1 MQGKIDVI
9 CRNGKFNMVFNFDEV
24 KREKQNPETQKLS
37 LNTHSTDLNDFYESV
52 EEYNPEKKR
61 KSR

>member
-1 MQGKIDVI
+1 MQGKIDVM

-24 KREKQNPETQKLS
+24 TREKQNPETQKLS
-37 LNTHSTDLNDFYESV
+37 LNTHSIDLNDFYGSV